1 MPRYLGVDYGER
13 RVGLAISDE
22 LGIMALPLDIL
33 PVKGSKQVIRDI
45 LRLCQ
50 EKQVAMIV
58 VGLPLNMDGSR
69 GPAVEAVERLV
80 LELRRQVDRPVEVW
94 DERMSSRQVERM
106 LIDSDVSRSRR
117 KGIVDK
123 LAAQVI
129 LQSYLDAHTPTTETP
144 GVLGGDVSP
153 GGDISPA
160 TL

>member
-22 LGIMALPLDIL
+22 LGMMALPLDIL
-33 PVKGSKQVIRDI
+33 PVQGTKQVIRDV

-50 EKQVAMIV
+50 EKQVAVIV

-69 GPAVEAVERLV
+69 GPAVEAVERFV
-80 LELRRQVDRPVEVW
+80 LQLRRQAGWPVEVW

-106 LIDSDVSRSRR
+106 LIDADVSRSKR
-117 KGIVDK
+117 KGLVDK

-129 LQSYLDAHTPTTETP
+129 LQSYLDAHSKTTENP
-144 GVLGGDVSP
+144 GVPAGDVS
-153 GGDISPA
+153 I
-160 TL
+160 